1 MDDDVFEVLCEPG
14 DLAAVRAAL
23 DEAGVEVEAPRS
35 PSGRRRS
42 SRSTRTAPAKL
53 LRLIEALED
62 QDDVDAVHANFD
74 VDADVLERV
83 AG

>member
-1 MDDDVFEVLCEPG
+1 MP
-14 DLAAVRAAL
+14 L
-23 DEAGVEVEAPRS
+23 DEDGAG
-35 PSGRRRS
+35 
-42 SRSTRTAPAKL
+42 KL
-53 LRLIEALED
+53 MRLIDALED